1 MPVEIKPWELNPSE
15 KRTEAVAQML
25 MKVGYEPRRA
35 YQMASKI
42 SGFGE
47 TVGEFIPGVSHE
59 LAEERGDKLGKNLA
73 IMDFIPG
80 GVLAKKAVTPAIRA
94 AIAKQKVKKY
104 QKEGLVKQKEIL
116 VKQNLEIKYAKIK
129 ELERQWYLLI
139 DELNRVD
146 RFAQYGGPK
155 YSPTTP
161 KGKLV
166 QKKIDAVKAEKRKLT
181 REWKRENKDW
191 VPTRLVDMLEDL
203 DPMYD

>member
-73 IMDFIPG
+73 IIRFYSRSLG
-80 GVLAKKAVTPAIRA
+80 SQKAC
-94 AIAKQKVKKY
+94 QKSSY
-104 QKEGLVKQKEIL
+104 
-116 VKQNLEIKYAKIK
+116 
-129 ELERQWYLLI
+129 
-139 DELNRVD
+139 
-146 RFAQYGGPK
+146 P
-155 YSPTTP
+155 
-161 KGKLV
+161 
-166 QKKIDAVKAEKRKLT
+166 
-181 REWKRENKDW
+181 
-191 VPTRLVDMLEDL
+191 
-203 DPMYD
+203 